1 MRRITLVVGF
11 LILGISPSS
20 YADVFKWIDDAGN
33 VHYGDSPPDSRR
45 SESIEFRVDTPG
57 PPDEAEQR
65 RLRALKQADE
75 AAKVRMEKRSTEKRK
90 REDMRRQESITEG
103 NCMHLRRQLD
113 ILKYQMP
120 AYRGEDGDY
129 RVKWEEDYYEG
140 KRVYID
146 GSTRVRVMKNIQSQI
161 NSQCA
166 HQDSSKANREAHR
179 QNVFAEKCNAARVK
193 LRLIENPER
202 RASESEIEARMVNV
216 RHYCGE

>member
-1 MRRITLVVGF
+1 VSLA
-11 LILGISPSS
+11 LALGITSS
-20 YADVFKWIDDAGN
+20 GSSDVFKWIDDSGN
-33 VHYGDSPPDSRR
+33 VHYGDSPPDSRH
-45 SESIEFRVDTPG
+45 SESIELRVDTPG

-65 RLRALKQADE
+65 RLRSLKQADE
-75 AAKVRMEKRSTEKRK
+75 AAKARIEKRSTEKRK
-90 REDMRRQESITEG
+90 REDLRRQKSVAED
-103 NCMHLRRQLD
+103 NCMHLRHQLD

-146 GSTRVRVMKNIQSQI
+146 DSTRMRVMKQIQSQI
-161 NSQCA
+161 SSQCA

-193 LRLIENPER
+193 LRLIEDPER
-202 RASESEIEARMVNV
+202 RASESAIEARRAIV